1 MTDDDREEFDEAME
15 HVSVID
21 KIHILISLIEG
32 SKTDRY
38 KSLQLVLEEAK
49 FQLLHAWNE
58 AQYYMELC
66 DSYETAIKKAGSE
79 LLKK

>member
-1 MTDDDREEFDEAME
+1 MTDDDREEFDDAME
-15 HVSVID
+15 NVNIID
-21 KIHILISLIEG
+21 KIDILISLIET

-49 FQLLHAWNE
+49 FQLAHAWNE
-58 AQYYMELC
+58 VQYYMELC
-66 DSYETAIKKAGSE
+66 ESYETAIKKAGSE

>member
-1 MTDDDREEFDEAME
+1 MTDDDREEFDDAME

-21 KIHILISLIEG
+21 KIDILISLIEG

-49 FQLLHAWNE
+49 FQLAHAWNE

-66 DSYETAIKKAGSE
+66 DSYETAINKVDSE
-79 LLKK
+79 LK